1 MTAGEILLLSI
12 VLFSLAMITYAGLV
26 ASRDLKR
33 LQSWSEEY
41 ARRRNEIDQAID
53 RISNLNQRD
62 DEQETKHE
70 Q

>member
-1 MTAGEILLLSI
+1 MTTGEILLLSI

-62 DEQETKHE
+62 DE
-70 Q
+70 

>member
-62 DEQETKHE
+62 DE
-70 Q
+70 

>member
-41 ARRRNEIDQAID
+41 TRRRNEIDQAID

-62 DEQETKHE
+62 DE
-70 Q
+70 

>member
-1 MTAGEILLLSI
+1 MTTGEILLLSI
-12 VLFSLAMITYAGLV
+12 ILFSLAMITYAGLV

-33 LQSWSEEY
+33 LQTWSEEY

-62 DEQETKHE
+62 DE
-70 Q
+70 

>member
-41 ARRRNEIDQAID
+41 VRRRNEIDQAID

-62 DEQETKHE
+62 DE
-70 Q
+70 

>member
-12 VLFSLAMITYAGLV
+12 ILFLLAMITYAGLV

-41 ARRRNEIDQAID
+41 AKRRNEIDQTID

-62 DEQETKHE
+62 DE
-70 Q
+70 

>member
-12 VLFSLAMITYAGLV
+12 ILFSLAMITYAGLV

-62 DEQETKHE
+62 DE
-70 Q
+70 

>member
-12 VLFSLAMITYAGLV
+12 ILFSLAMITYAGLV

-33 LQSWSEEY
+33 LQTWSEEY

-62 DEQETKHE
+62 DE
-70 Q
+70 

>member
-1 MTAGEILLLSI
+1 MTTGEILLLSI
-12 VLFSLAMITYAGLV
+12 ILFSLAMITYAGLV

-62 DEQETKHE
+62 DE
-70 Q
+70 

>member
-12 VLFSLAMITYAGLV
+12 ILFSLAMITYAGLV

-41 ARRRNEIDQAID
+41 VRRRNEIDQAID

-62 DEQETKHE
+62 DE
-70 Q
+70 